1 MERMELHRR
10 YLLLKEMVST
20 GKFHVAEHLKS
31 QFQNSFERIRV
42 LPDGMV
48 DPDSIDGFIRSSLGA
63 MAYMA
68 DRQEWKE
75 LVSLK
80 EIQAAYFNRV
90 QEAFSTPY
98 KMMKKAEVDPYK
110 FSGWFASDEK
120 RVNANIEIIDDFTA
134 EILKFWT
141 NISEPTWI
149 HLEDSLDT
157 KAIFTGE
164 LFPDG
169 RSNLASSTGIY
180 FDTTILPDPFVKI
193 SSLFAVMSKQERVE
207 EVLRLALQVLQYKDI
222 ALLDLD
228 KPIIAILPDRH
239 RLDEHYEKY
248 INLCAEQ
255 DTIAYGNSLFSQ
267 KFSDSREFL
276 EYLRSIKDPRKF
288 SEIVKDP
295 KRLAFSTEWDGNYE
309 NHINRYIQENQQ
321 KLGVKSPG
329 DAVFFNMFSRFSQA
343 NNSLQRSS
351 SLRGTPVIRAETSW
365 LWFNIMLQENSETY
379 DEQGLKNLHISRAL
393 ETTVKNEVS
402 WLGQVPIDA
411 LIEIRKHGA
420 IDEIRNLLGAGL
432 SEIINA
438 RPNNFFRT
446 SDHVLENLQGAFTE
460 HETKIKELRGKQWK
474 FAGRDIG
481 SFIVVGGIEIAAAI
495 TGIPAY
501 GVFATAAN
509 LTGIIPNAKD
519 LKEKFENIKKEK
531 ADIANTGVGILF
543 KSRK

>member
-1 MERMELHRR
+1 MERQELHRR
-10 YLLLKEMVST
+10 YLLLKEMVSS
-20 GKFHVAEHLKS
+20 GKFHVAEHLKA
-31 QFQNSFERIRV
+31 QFQESFRRIKT

-48 DPDSIDGFIRSSLGA
+48 DPDSIDGFIRSSLSA

-80 EIQAAYFNRV
+80 DIQAAYFNRV
-90 QEAFSTPY
+90 HDAFGVPY
-98 KMMKKAEVDPYK
+98 EMMRKAEVDPYK
-110 FSGWFASDEK
+110 FSAWFASDEI
-120 RVNANIEIIDDFTA
+120 RVNENIEIIDEFTT
-134 EILKFWT
+134 EIIKFWT

-149 HLEDSLDT
+149 HLEDSIDT

-169 RSNLASSTGIY
+169 YSNLASSTGIY

-193 SSLFAVMSKQERVE
+193 SSLFAVMPQQERVE

-239 RLDEHYEKY
+239 RLDENYGKY

-255 DTIAYGNSLFSQ
+255 DTINYGNTLFDQ
-267 KFSDSREFL
+267 NFSDPKELL
-276 EYLRSIKDPRKF
+276 EYLRSIKDPKKF

-295 KRLAFSTEWDGNYE
+295 KRLSFSTEWDGSYE
-309 NHINRYIQENQQ
+309 NHISRYIQENQQ
-321 KLGVKSPG
+321 KLGAISPG
-329 DAVFFNMFSRFSQA
+329 DAVFINMFSRFSQA

-351 SLRGTPVIRAETSW
+351 SLHGTPVIRAETSW
-365 LWFNIMLQENSETY
+365 LWFNIMLKENSKAY
-379 DEQGLKNLHISRAL
+379 DDQGLKNLHISRAL
-393 ETTVKNEVS
+393 QTTVKNEIS
-402 WLGQVPIDA
+402 WLGEVPIDA
-411 LIEIRKHGA
+411 LIEIRKNDA
-420 IDEIRNLLGAGL
+420 LEEIRSLLGTGI
-432 SEIINA
+432 SDIIDA

-446 SDHVLENLQGAFTE
+446 GDHVLNNIQEAFE
-460 HETKIKELRGKQWK
+460 KHEAKIKELRGKQWK

-481 SFIVVGGIEIAAAI
+481 SFVVVGGIELAAAI

-501 GVFATAAN
+501 GAIATAAN
-509 LTGIIPNAKD
+509 LTGVIPSMKD
-519 LKEKFENIKKEK
+519 LKEKFNFIKQEK
-531 ADIANTGVGILF
+531 SDLTNTGVGILF

>member
-80 EIQAAYFNRV
+80 DIQAAYFNRV
-90 QEAFSTPY
+90 HDAFSVPY
-98 KMMKKAEVDPYK
+98 EMMRKAEVDPYK
-110 FSGWFASDEK
+110 FSAWFASDEI
-120 RVNANIEIIDDFTA
+120 RVNENIEIIDEFTT
-134 EILKFWT
+134 EIIKFWT

-149 HLEDSLDT
+149 HLEDSIDT

-169 RSNLASSTGIY
+169 YSNLASSTGIY

-193 SSLFAVMSKQERVE
+193 SSLFAVMPQQERVE

-239 RLDEHYEKY
+239 RLDENYEKY

-255 DTIAYGNSLFSQ
+255 DTINYGNTLFDQ
-267 KFSDSREFL
+267 NFSDPKELL
-276 EYLRSIKDPRKF
+276 EYLRSIKNPKKF

-295 KRLAFSTEWDGNYE
+295 KRLSFSTEWDGSYE
-309 NHINRYIQENQQ
+309 NHISRYIQENRQ
-321 KLGVKSPG
+321 KLGTISPG
-329 DAVFFNMFSRFSQA
+329 DAVFINMFSRFSQA

-351 SLRGTPVIRAETSW
+351 SLHGTPVIRAETSW
-365 LWFNIMLQENSETY
+365 LWFNIMLKENSKAY
-379 DEQGLKNLHISRAL
+379 DDQGLKNLHISRAL
-393 ETTVKNEVS
+393 QTTVKNEIS
-402 WLGQVPIDA
+402 WLGEVPIDA
-411 LIEIRKHGA
+411 LIEIRKNDA
-420 IDEIRNLLGAGL
+420 LEEIRSLLGTGI
-432 SEIINA
+432 SDIIDA

-446 SDHVLENLQGAFTE
+446 GDHVLNNIQEAFE
-460 HETKIKELRGKQWK
+460 KHEAKIKELRGKQWK

-481 SFIVVGGIEIAAAI
+481 SFIVVGGIELAAAI

-501 GVFATAAN
+501 GAIATAAN
-509 LTGIIPNAKD
+509 LTGVIPSMKD
-519 LKEKFENIKKEK
+519 LKEKFNFIKQEK
-531 ADIANTGVGILF
+531 SDLTNTGVGILF